1 MPKLIKNGLMAP
13 LKALESCEVKC
24 EAGCLQYICFP
35 RYISISLRAY
45 PNKAMENLQSK
56 ELENYDCRY
65 FY

>member
-1 MPKLIKNGLMAP
+1 MAP

-45 PNKAMENLQSK
+45 PNKAMEDLQSK